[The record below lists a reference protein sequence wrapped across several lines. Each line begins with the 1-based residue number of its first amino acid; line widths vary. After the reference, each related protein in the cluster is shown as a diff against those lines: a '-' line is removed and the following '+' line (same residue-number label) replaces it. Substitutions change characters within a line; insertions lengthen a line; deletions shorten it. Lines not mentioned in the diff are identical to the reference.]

1 MIQRSQI
8 AFRLCAFIFAAGLA
22 LQALWLLSTEI
33 IRPNVPYFPI
43 GRPAA
48 EAAATQRGTAAV
60 AAAIGVLRGD
70 LWADYV
76 LTLSTDLLADPS
88 AVKPRAAGGSAE
100 DTRNVAITAAQLAP
114 TDARMWLLLALVD
127 QRPDSL
133 GRGTPGPLK
142 MSYYVGPNAVGLIPT
157 RLLIATRSAAISDPE
172 LQDLVSREIR
182 TIVTR
187 RPDLRPALFA
197 AYRDAVPEGRRFIES
212 KVGELDRNLS
222 ASIRSNVQPQ
232 QGAQSP
238 SGSPQQQRGTA
249 GGQPS
254 PDSSQR
260 Q

>member
-1 MIQRSQI
+1 MHDDRNAIPLGTSLDLHVGEGPRREEVSDRGSRI
-8 AFRLCAFIFAAGLA
+8 RLGERTA
-22 LQALWLLSTEI
+22 
-33 IRPNVPYFPI
+33 RP
-43 GRPAA
+43 
-48 EAAATQRGTAAV
+48 
-60 AAAIGVLRGD
+60 D
-70 LWADYV
+70 L
-76 LTLSTDLLADPS
+76 
-88 AVKPRAAGGSAE
+88 
-100 DTRNVAITAAQLAP
+100 
-114 TDARMWLLLALVD
+114 D

-142 MSYYVGPNAVGLIPT
+142 MSYYTGPNAVGLIPT
-157 RLLIATRSAAISDPE
+157 RLLIATRSAAIADPE

-197 AYRDAVPEGRRFIES
+197 AYREAVPEGRRFIES

-222 ASIRSNVQPQ
+222 ASIRSSVPPQ